1 MIEKCPI
8 CKGCGLVP
16 GGFYTSLQGHIDQWT
31 SGNSSEICRACNGCG
46 IIHSGGLEPCNTSE
60 ETEKLYQYNDK
71 EDSITV
77 LKEIRQILKDILNH
91 QERHV

>member
-1 MIEKCPI
+1 MIQKCPI

-31 SGNSSEICRACNGCG
+31 SGSSSEICRACNGCG
-46 IIHSGGLEPCNTSE
+46 IIT
-60 ETEKLYQYNDK
+60 QYCIEGDGQNIHLKPIEQGDK

-77 LKEIRQILKDILNH
+77 LKEIRQLLKDILNH
-91 QERHV
+91 QEKHV